1 MIENKVDYIQSHI
14 NRDFCLKIRNAGIA
28 QMVAAIMYLFVHVNA
43 PSQSWIINFA
53 IFNIIIATLLRTFH
67 LNNFLENN
75 KFDQKSLKIV
85 DSILIFTSLN
95 WSVLATTMI
104 LNNQKIN
111 NELIITLVL
120 LVNFNIGSILT
131 LASRFKT
138 IVIYNLF
145 ILFPIIFFSIR
156 ESYLSNDRNILWLM
170 GYCALNLIYILRQS
184 KLITKEMSIKFSN
197 EYELIN
203 SLNEIEKSKKN
214 LEDETM
220 KTFHASRLS
229 SLGEMAGGIAHEINN
244 PLTIIQATSKSLLS
258 HDLNLS
264 DEEAKNKIRKIHFA
278 SERIAKIVRGMKN
291 VASKN
296 DNQEHE
302 TIPVSLIIDIS
313 LSLFEERLKNEHV
326 KIIIEN
332 PRDPVVFCNQLQIS
346 QILINLF
353 SNALDEVSKQ
363 TQDKFI
369 KILIEDFDEKICIK
383 VINSGELLCEEII
396 NKIFEPFF
404 TTKQIGKGTGLG
416 LSISKTLAQNN
427 HGELSYAPHEG
438 NICFKLSLD
447 KK

>member
-244 PLTIIQATSKSLLS
+244 PLGFVKS
-258 HDLNLS
+258 NLAVFGQYFIKLKGYR
-264 DEEAKNKIRKIHFA
+264 EKIKNMVAAKIKITNAELEQLDTDFKI
-278 SERIAKIVRGMKN
+278 ERIIREIPIMMDDIDTGIERMKKIV
-291 VASKN
+291 
-296 DNQEHE
+296 
-302 TIPVSLIIDIS
+302 IDM
-313 LSLFEERLKNEHV
+313 
-326 KIIIEN
+326 
-332 PRDPVVFCNQLQIS
+332 
-346 QILINLF
+346 
-353 SNALDEVSKQ
+353 
-363 TQDKFI
+363 
-369 KILIEDFDEKICIK
+369 
-383 VINSGELLCEEII
+383 NSSAE
-396 NKIFEPFF
+396 
-404 TTKQIGKGTGLG
+404 
-416 LSISKTLAQNN
+416 
-427 HGELSYAPHEG
+427 
-438 NICFKLSLD
+438 
-447 KK
+447 